1 MIASPRVPPTADAG
15 TTTAA
20 TTTVSQVAATPF
32 DAILSLESLAAT
44 IATLDLA
51 DLASASESAAAAAT
65 AEGGLEEVTEA
76 ATGDDDGTD
85 ADGEQLEAGGALA
98 FLSSLL
104 GLPSVPA
111 QPVSG
116 GDATA
121 PEADPA
127 DAGASPAQTGS
138 QATPGPAQPGI
149 AMLNPAD
156 QPIDGAVAN
165 NLLVPTTATATA
177 TAAAAAAAAEAA
189 GTAADSSQGSDPA
202 VQAPARGAEWF
213 GHAVRHAAAPERT
226 GIVTHARDPRWA
238 EEFGARIALMV
249 RGGESAASLQ
259 LSPVDLGP
267 LEVSITVRDSQAS
280 IHFGAAQAETRNL
293 IEASIPRLRE
303 MLAAQGFQLMDA
315 SVSQGFARQARGDT
329 APAQRHEADAEP
341 EAQATTR
348 VTATGLLDTYA

>member
-1 MIASPRVPPTADAG
+1 MISSPLVPAIADAG

-51 DLASASESAAAAAT
+51 DLASASATAT

-76 ATGDDDGTD
+76 ARGDDDGTD
-85 ADGEQLEAGGALA
+85 ADADADAEPLDAGGPLA
-98 FLSSLL
+98 FLASLL
-104 GLPSVPA
+104 GLPNVPA

-121 PEADPA
+121 PDADSA

-138 QATPGPAQPGI
+138 QAAPNPTQPGI
-149 AMLNPAD
+149 AMLNPGD
-156 QPIDGAVAN
+156 QPTDGAAAN

-177 TAAAAAAAAEAA
+177 AAAAAEAA
-189 GTAADSSQGSDPA
+189 GTAADTSQGSDPA